1 MTVLVLIL
9 YPHFKGQEKP
19 CVEQNKNKTEK
30 IILIN

>member
-9 YPHFKGQEKP
+9 YPHFKGQEKA
-19 CVEQNKNKTEK
+19 CVEQNINETEK